1 MFIGQENL
9 LSNFKRL
16 ADKGELS
23 HGYVFFG
30 EPQVGKA
37 TFAKYLAN
45 YLEFGEFEKSV
56 KFSSES
62 FIISPDESRSIGID
76 EARDIKRFL
85 SEKPANSKFRV
96 VIIDDADT
104 LTPQAQNAILKIA
117 EEPPSHA
124 LIILIIANPD
134 SILPTLQ
141 SRFQKI
147 YFPRVKSGFIENFLI
162 KEYKLT
168 ETKAAEISKKSFG
181 RVGMAVDMISNEEFK
196 DMEIIASDLL
206 KRKMGKKEL
215 IADFVSNKKDIDKL
229 LFHLIFQLSGNM
241 RENYLPVRSIL
252 RRQALMSQ
260 FNTNKRL
267 QLESA
272 LWNI

>member
-1 MFIGQENL
+1 MFIGQENMFN
-9 LSNFKRL
+9 NFKRL
-16 ADKGELS
+16 ADKDELS
-23 HGYVFFG
+23 HGYMFFG

-37 TFAKYLAN
+37 TFAKRLAN
-45 YLEFGEFEKSV
+45 YLEFGEFEKPA

-62 FIISPDESRSIGID
+62 FIVSPDENRSIGID
-76 EARDIKRFL
+76 KARDIKRFL
-85 SEKPANSKFRV
+85 SDKPVNSKFRT

-117 EEPPSHA
+117 EEPPGHA

-147 YFPRVKSGFIENFLI
+147 YFPRVESKFIEKFLI
-162 KEYKLT
+162 EEYKLS
-168 ETKAAEISKKSFG
+168 ESKAAEISKKSLG
-181 RVGMAVDMISNEEFK
+181 RAGMAVDMISNEEFK
-196 DMEIIASDLL
+196 NMEITVSDLL
-206 KRKMGKKEL
+206 KRKIGKKEL
-215 IADFVSNKKDIDKL
+215 ISDFVSNKKDIDEL
-229 LFHLIFQLSGNM
+229 LFHLILQLSVNI
-241 RENYLPVRSIL
+241 RENYLPIRSIL

>member
-1 MFIGQENL
+1 MFN
-9 LSNFKRL
+9 NFKRL
-16 ADKGELS
+16 ADKNELS
-23 HGYVFFG
+23 HGYMFFG

-37 TFAKYLAN
+37 TFAKHLAN
-45 YLEFGEFEKSV
+45 YLEFGEFEESA
-56 KFSSES
+56 KFSGES
-62 FIISPDESRSIGID
+62 FIVFPDESRSIGID
-76 EARDIKRFL
+76 KARDIKRFL
-85 SEKPANSKFRV
+85 SEKPANSKFRT
-96 VIIDDADT
+96 VIIDDADA

-147 YFPRVKSGFIENFLI
+147 YFPRIESRFIEKFLI
-162 KEYKLT
+162 EGYKLS
-168 ETKAAEISKKSFG
+168 ESKAAEISKRSFG
-181 RVGMAVDMISNEEFK
+181 RVGMAADMINNEEFK
-196 DMEIIASDLL
+196 NMEAIASDLL
-206 KRKMGKKEL
+206 KREIDKKEL

-229 LFHLIFQLSGNM
+229 LFHLIFQLSENM